1 MPRFL
6 ATRVPVLLLL
16 LALAFG
22 GWQFLSAE
30 PVKIKLPP
38 ETAKLKPGPGQELA
52 NAQCLICHSADYIST
67 QPPLLRLTWKNIVVK
82 MRDKYG
88 AKLTDEQVETLADYL
103 IKSYGASAMT
113 NRAGLRPTR

>member
-1 MPRFL
+1 MIRL
-6 ATRVPVLLLL
+6 GVPLIL
-16 LALAFG
+16 LALVLG
-22 GWQFLSAE
+22 GWQFLHAE
-30 PVKIKLPP
+30 PVKIKLPQ

-67 QPPLLRLTWKNIVVK
+67 QPPLLRLNWKNIVVK

-103 IKSYGASAMT
+103 IKSYGASALT
-113 NRAGLRPTR
+113 NRPGVRQSR